1 MERERPA
8 ADRHLRETWRM
19 APSVLIA
26 DDHPATRAGV
36 RVTLEEAGFVV
47 CAEVGTGAA
56 AVEAARRLHPD
67 ICLLDIHMPG
77 GGVEAARAIS
87 GELDDT
93 VVVMLTVAQDDE
105 HLFAALRAGAAGYL
119 LKDIS
124 GDRLSDAL
132 RAVLRGEAAI
142 PRTLVARVVDEFRER
157 GRRRLFLP
165 GRRPLTLS
173 NREWEVLQALRDG
186 LTTNETADLLSIAPV
201 TVRTHVASILHKL
214 RVDNRAAAVRLVEEE
229 P

>member
-1 MERERPA
+1 
-8 ADRHLRETWRM
+8 M

-47 CAEVGTGAA
+47 CAEVGTEAA

-77 GGVEAARAIS
+77 GGVQAAQAIS
-87 GELDDT
+87 SELDDT

-124 GDRLSDAL
+124 ADRLGDAL

-142 PRTLVARVVDEFRER
+142 PATLVARVVDEFRER

-173 NREWEVLQALRDG
+173 SREWEVLQALRDG
-186 LTTNETADLLSIAPV
+186 LTTNETADRLNIAPV

-214 RVDNRAAAVRLVEEE
+214 RVDNRAAAVRLIAEE